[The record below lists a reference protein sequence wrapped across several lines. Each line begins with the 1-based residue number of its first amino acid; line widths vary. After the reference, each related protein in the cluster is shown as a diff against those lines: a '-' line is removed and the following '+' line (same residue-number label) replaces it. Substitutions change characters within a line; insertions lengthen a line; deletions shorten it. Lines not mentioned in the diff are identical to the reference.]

1 MPRLPLLTPDDAP
14 PEVRDAFE
22 TSVARFGEILQSLA
36 VTAHHPEILGAM
48 MGFEGGLRRAR
59 RLESSLRSLVMVKVA
74 AHLGCE
80 FCIDL
85 GSFLGTEY
93 EGITDRQILELRDFR
108 TSDAFS
114 PRERLALEYALAMS
128 GVRAEVDD
136 ALFERIRAE
145 FSTEQIVELTAI
157 AAWENYRGR
166 FNRALD
172 LGAHGFTANS
182 ACALPEVD

>member
-1 MPRLPLLTPDDAP
+1 MSRLPLLTADDAP
-14 PEVRDAFE
+14 PEAHDAFE
-22 TSVARFGEILQSLA
+22 SSVARFGEVLQSLA
-36 VTAHHPEILGAM
+36 VTAHHSEILRAL

-59 RLESSLRSLVMVKVA
+59 RLETSLRSLIMVKVA

-93 EGITDRQILELRDFR
+93 EGVTDRQVLELRDFR
-108 TSDAFS
+108 TSDAYS
-114 PRERLALEYALAMS
+114 DRERLALEYALAMS

-136 ALFERIRAE
+136 ALFERVRAE
-145 FSTEQIVELTAI
+145 FSTDQIVELTAI

-172 LGAHGFTANS
+172 LGSHGFTANS